1 MNHGKKMV
9 LVPHES
15 IEQVQKDIP
24 QPPAPVGSY
33 SKMDIEMKN
42 ILADKNLCEFEKY
55 AKYEDVLHRYMS
67 ILNRQKKDV
76 AIYLQDDEP
85 DEDLKEEKPLQT
97 RQEFTDVKSNVLFGL
112 IERAADT
119 LIKDGTLMVKGEE
132 YGPVADLVN
141 GAMSNKIKV
150 KPEGWDKFSAFLS
163 KLNIPASFVGNKD
176 LKQYI
181 KQKPAA
187 VKATST
193 RALRSSRWVP
203 YNGPN
208 K

>member
-1 MNHGKKMV
+1 MIHGKKMV

-15 IEQVQKDIP
+15 VEQVQKDIP
-24 QPPAPVGSY
+24 QAPAPVGSY
-33 SKMDIEMKN
+33 SKMDIDMKN
-42 ILADKNLCEFEKY
+42 ILADKNLSEFEKY
-55 AKYEDVLHRYMS
+55 AQYEDVLHRYMS

-85 DEDLKEEKPLQT
+85 DEDLKQEKPLQT
-97 RQEFTDVKSNVLFGL
+97 RQEFTDVKSNVLIGL

-141 GAMSNKIKV
+141 GAMKNKIKV
-150 KPEGWDKFSAFLS
+150 KPEGWDKFSSFL
-163 KLNIPASFVGNKD
+163 KNLNIPVSFVGNKD

-193 RALRSSRWVP
+193 RALRSNRWVP

>member
-1 MNHGKKMV
+1 MIHGKKMV

-15 IEQVQKDIP
+15 VEQVQKDIP
-24 QPPAPVGSY
+24 QAPAPVGSY
-33 SKMDIEMKN
+33 SKMDIDMKN
-42 ILADKNLCEFEKY
+42 ILADKNLSEFEKY
-55 AKYEDVLHRYMS
+55 AQYEDVLHRYMS

-85 DEDLKEEKPLQT
+85 DEDLKQEKPLQT
-97 RQEFTDVKSNVLFGL
+97 RQEFTDVKSNVLIGL

-141 GAMSNKIKV
+141 GAMKNKIKV
-150 KPEGWDKFSAFLS
+150 KPEGWDKFSSFL
-163 KLNIPASFVGNKD
+163 KNLNIPASFVGNKD

-193 RALRSSRWVP
+193 RALRSNRWVP